1 MYNYI
6 NYEDGNFRNNGM
18 MKNID
23 LSTPEEGYKRGN
35 IFANSYIPYK
45 NYKPADLKPTNE
57 QSALYLEMSKYA
69 FAAHEMNLYLDL
81 HPEDDSMLSLFN
93 DYRERANRL
102 MMEYEDKYGPLMVN
116 SDDMVNSFSW
126 VSNEWPW
133 AGGDK

>member
-6 NYEDGNFRNNGM
+6 NYEDENFRNNGM

-81 HPEDDSMLSLFN
+81 HPEDDSILSLFN

-133 AGGDK
+133 EGDK